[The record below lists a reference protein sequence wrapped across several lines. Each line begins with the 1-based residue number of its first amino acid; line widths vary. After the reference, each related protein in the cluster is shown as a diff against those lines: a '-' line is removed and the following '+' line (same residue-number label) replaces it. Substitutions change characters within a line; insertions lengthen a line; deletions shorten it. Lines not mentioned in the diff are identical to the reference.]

1 MADYSFPG
9 DVEIGEITIVSHGG
23 EVFNIT
29 EMYLECNIYQSIFK
43 HYLECEIAIHDAL
56 NINHEIKG
64 NVDSAIASGFRGGE
78 VLIVQY
84 RERTDP
90 SQDAKVPF
98 KRHMFGIYEMSDRS
112 KFNENSETYILS
124 AISFEAF
131 QTIPQKISKTY
142 GARGG
147 GKVSNMITSI
157 IAEYILPETM
167 LDNLASS
174 NILKNVVVDET
185 SGIDTFTIPNM
196 SVDKTIDYLSRE
208 ADSPDYYPLYTFY
221 EDSNG
226 YNFRN
231 ISKLVAEPEVMDT
244 YFYYPSNYEDATN
257 NEELEASDEKK
268 IISYD
273 MIKDNNI
280 LENTK
285 NGLFKSRTIGVDIL
299 RKKTT
304 ERKFEYIKEKDKF
317 STLNGSRFNVEVVG
331 DPVLNVK
338 YTTFGHDND
347 SFFNNDNTVMPKKDF
362 GIGNRKQSYFHQIF
376 NNVMQVSIPGDSS
389 KNVGEIIYLIFF
401 LNNDIE
407 ANKYQIDKTLSGRY
421 LITKVRQKIT
431 DDFFTTIM
439 ECSKDTNLI

>member
-64 NVDSAIASGFRGGE
+64 NVDAAIASGFRGGE

-98 KRHMFGIYEMSDRS
+98 KRHMFGIYEVSDRTRQ
-112 KFNENSETYILS
+112 NENSETYIIS

-131 QTIPQKISKTY
+131 QTIPQKISRTY
-142 GARGG
+142 GAKGG
-147 GKVSNMITSI
+147 AKVSQMITSVVS
-157 IAEYILPETM
+157 EFVLTQQM
-167 LDNLASS
+167 LDTLSSS
-174 NILKNVVVDET
+174 NVSKNLVIDET
-185 SGIDTFTIPNM
+185 SGIDTFTIPNL

-208 ADSPDYYPLYTFY
+208 ADSSDHYPLYTFY

-231 ISKLVAEPEVMDT
+231 IAKLVSEPEVMDT
-244 YFYYPSNYEDATN
+244 FFYYPSNYQDAKNT
-257 NEELEASDEKK
+257 EELEASDEKK

-273 MIKDNNI
+273 MIKDSNI

-285 NGLFKSRTIGVDIL
+285 NGLFQSRTIGVDIL

-331 DPVLNVK
+331 DPMLNIK

-389 KNVGEIIYLIFF
+389 KNVGELIYLIFF
-401 LNNDIE
+401 MNNDIE
-407 ANKYQIDKTLSGRY
+407 ANKYQIDKSLSGRY

-431 DDFFTTIM
+431 DDLFTTIM